1 MTQECKCQFTSCNQ
15 QNTRREINNA
25 TLHREQETTTYKT
38 RSQTHLVY
46 TLQQHWLWV
55 FAWTMTKMWAVITK
69 HLLTATLC
77 CWISTLLWLKE
88 KNETIQPVLQCQKES
103 KLWFV
108 TWELGHCRV
117 KTCRAESCK
126 ILPLGSLRC
135 QSGQPEEVVDFVHR
149 GEHTE
154 LFPSFLHSHIL
165 LQSGD
170 GLQSNCWLVV
180 SHFLCSPN
188 LGVIDKQ

>member
-1 MTQECKCQFTSCNQ
+1 MTQECKCQYTSCNQ

-88 KNETIQPVLQCQKES
+88 KKRDNPACFTMSKGKQTLVCDMRTRSLQSQDVQS
-103 KLWFV
+103 WKLQDLTFGLTALPEWSAQGSGRFC
-108 TWELGHCRV
+108 TQRW
-117 KTCRAESCK
+117 TYRA
-126 ILPLGSLRC
+126 
-135 QSGQPEEVVDFVHR
+135 V
-149 GEHTE
+149 
-154 LFPSFLHSHIL
+154 SFLFAFTHTAAIWRWPTEQL
-165 LQSGD
+165 LVGCVTFS
-170 GLQSNCWLVV
+170 LQ
-180 SHFLCSPN
+180 P
-188 LGVIDKQ
+188 